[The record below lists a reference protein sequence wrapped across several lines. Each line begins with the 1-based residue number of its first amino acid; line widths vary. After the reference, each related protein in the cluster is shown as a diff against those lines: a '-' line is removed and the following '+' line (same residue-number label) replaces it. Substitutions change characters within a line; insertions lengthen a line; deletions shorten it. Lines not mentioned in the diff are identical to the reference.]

1 VDRPGGHDAASWPNL
16 IRNPQPEIGVMSRN
30 FDAIII
36 GAGQAGP
43 FLAVRLG
50 EAGMKVAI
58 VERKLFG
65 GTCVNAGCTP
75 TKTLV
80 ASAHAAHLARR
91 AAEFGVALGGD
102 VGVDMKQIRARQ
114 DAIVRTQREGVEQ
127 LVRNQPN
134 CTVYKGQARF
144 ESARQIRVGDDL
156 LTADKIFI
164 NVGGRANIPAL
175 PGVDH
180 APILTNT
187 GMLELDEL
195 PRHLVV
201 VGGSYVGLEF
211 AQIYRR
217 FGAKVTVIEMAQ
229 RLIQREDPDVSA
241 AVQTILEAENIQVRL
256 AAECIHFEPRGADV
270 CVGVDCETGDP
281 EIVGS
286 HVLLAVGRRPNTD
299 DLGLEA
305 AGVEV
310 DKRGTIVVDE
320 SLQTTAPGVW
330 ALGDCNG
337 RGAFTHTAYNDFE
350 IVAANLLDGE
360 KRRVSDRITA
370 YALFT
375 DPPLGRVG
383 LSEAEARATGKRLL
397 IGSRPMT
404 QVGRAVEKG
413 ETLGFMKVVVD
424 AETQNIL
431 GAAIL
436 GTEGDEAIHGILDT
450 MYAKA
455 NYQTLQR
462 AVHIHPTVSELIP
475 TMLGQLKPLDPK
487 SAW

>member
-1 VDRPGGHDAASWPNL
+1 MNRS
-16 IRNPQPEIGVMSRN
+16 
-30 FDAIII
+30 FDAIVI

-58 VERKLFG
+58 IERKLFG
-65 GTCVNAGCTP
+65 GTCVNTGCTP

-91 AAEFGVALGGD
+91 AAEFGVVLGDD
-102 VGVDMKQIRARQ
+102 VSVDMKRIKARQ
-114 DAIVRTQREGVEQ
+114 DAIVRDKRDGVEQ

-134 CTVYKGQARF
+134 CTVYNGHARF
-144 ESARQIRVGDDL
+144 EAPHQVRVGDDL
-156 LTADKIFI
+156 LTADKVFI

-175 PGVDH
+175 PGVDKVRV
-180 APILTNT
+180 LTNT
-187 GMLELDEL
+187 SLLELNEL
-195 PRHLVV
+195 PRHLVII
-201 VGGSYVGLEF
+201 GGSYVGLEF

-217 FGAKVTVIEMAQ
+217 FGAKVTVVEMAD
-229 RLIQREDPDVSA
+229 RLIHREDPDVSA
-241 AVQTILEAENIQVRL
+241 AVQAILEAEGIQVRL
-256 AAECIHFEPRGADV
+256 AAECIHFEPRGADIG
-270 CVGVDCETGDP
+270 VGVDCKAGDP

-305 AGVEV
+305 AGVAV
-310 DKRGTIVVDE
+310 DKRGTILVDDT
-320 SLQTTAPGVW
+320 LQTTTPGIW

-337 RGAFTHTAYNDFE
+337 KGAFTHTAYNDFE
-350 IVAANLLDGE
+350 IIAGNLLDGE
-360 KRRVSDRITA
+360 NRRVSDRITA

-383 LSEAEARATGKRLL
+383 LSEAEARAMGKRLL

-413 ETLGFMKVVVD
+413 ETLGFMKIIVD
-424 AETQNIL
+424 AETKAIL

-436 GTEGDEAIHGILDT
+436 GTDGDEAIHGILDT

-455 NYQTLQR
+455 NYQTLR
-462 AVHIHPTVSELIP
+462 HAVHIHPTVSELIP
-475 TMLGQLKPLDPK
+475 TVLGQLKPFDPK
-487 SAW
+487 HA